1 MKGKVGIL
9 FIVMLFA
16 CTAGV
21 YSQEQSS
28 EATETAE
35 KTVST
40 EKFNPGDFIF
50 EHIKDAYNWH
60 IFTIKKKDGEEVPVS
75 IPLPVIV
82 YSKDRGLNIFMATRF
97 NHGESSYHGFYIAQE
112 GEYKGKILEKT
123 ITGEVVRPLDL
134 SFSKD
139 VLAVFISLGLML
151 WIFISIANSYKKNE
165 GKPPSGLQS
174 VLEPII
180 LFVRDDIA
188 KASIGKNYERY
199 MPFLLTIFF
208 FIWINNLMGIIPIF
222 PGGAN
227 VTGNITVTMALALLT
242 FAITTFVG
250 NKHYWKDMVNAEGVP
265 WWLKLPIPLM
275 PIIEIM
281 GMFIKP
287 FVLMIRLFANMAA
300 GHIIALGFISLI
312 FIFGTVHP
320 AVGYGMSVLSI
331 SFTVFMTLLE
341 LLVALIQAY
350 VFTLLSALY
359 FGLATQEHH

>member
-1 MKGKVGIL
+1 
-9 FIVMLFA
+9 
-16 CTAGV
+16 
-21 YSQEQSS
+21 
-28 EATETAE
+28 
-35 KTVST
+35 
-40 EKFNPGDFIF
+40 
-50 EHIKDAYNWH
+50 
-60 IFTIKKKDGEEVPVS
+60 
-75 IPLPVIV
+75 
-82 YSKDRGLNIFMATRF
+82 MASRF
-97 NHGESSYHGFYIAQE
+97 NHGESSYHDFFIAQE
-112 GEYKGKILEKT
+112 GENKGKILEKT
-123 ITGEVVRPLDL
+123 TSGEIVRPLDL

-139 VLAVFISLGLML
+139 VLAVFIGLGLML
-151 WIFISIANSYKKNE
+151 WIFISIANSYKKNA
-165 GKPPSGLQS
+165 GKAPSGLQS

-227 VTGNITVTMALALLT
+227 VTGNITVTMVLALFT

-250 NKHYWKDMVNAEGVP
+250 NRHYWKDMVNAEGVP

-312 FIFGTVHP
+312 FIFGAVHP
-320 AVGYGMSVLSI
+320 AVGYGMSLLSI